1 MDLSKLSDE
10 DLMALAENN
19 LNEGVEQEVQKQE
32 QVNAQEKSQLSNLS
46 NE

>member
-19 LNEGVEQEVQKQE
+19 LLVLCEI
-32 QVNAQEKSQLSNLS
+32 
-46 NE
+46 